1 MTTLATITI
10 NAGWFLALDAGY
22 FDLGYPEKWWVIA
35 ALAITAILTVQG
47 FFMILPIQL
56 MAYFEMRKSE
66 PDMKRFDRL
75 SRIFFYVVAS
85 QGAMQVLI
93 IVVMT
98 RFATGI

>member
-1 MTTLATITI
+1 
-10 NAGWFLALDAGY
+10 
-22 FDLGYPEKWWVIA
+22 
-35 ALAITAILTVQG
+35 
-47 FFMILPIQL
+47 MILPIQL

-66 PDMKRFDRL
+66 PNLRRFDRL
-75 SRIFFYVVAS
+75 LKIYFYIVAS